1 MRGLPRSR
9 YDPPLEETTLS
20 PFSKSAFA
28 FRCSLPLL
36 FACAACTGLHSPRT
50 AVDVVRQKDSTVE
63 WNAQSLLEADLDQD
77 GRADYALLGSRKDRV
92 VVGIVHGPLAAGTP
106 VWTLEFPWKGGG
118 EDALCSPDAKIAVEP
133 LGDEAKTRRRG
144 GQGVGLNLHDDKC
157 DAFHIFW
164 NPEKKKFEW
173 WRL

>member
-1 MRGLPRSR
+1 M
-9 YDPPLEETTLS
+9 TLS
-20 PFSKSAFA
+20 PFSRSDLAFH
-28 FRCSLPLL
+28 SLLL
-36 FACAACTGLHSPRT
+36 LLALCAGCAGLHPTRT
-50 AVDVVRQKDSTVE
+50 ALDAARQHDPAVQ

-77 GRADYALLGSRKDRV
+77 GRADYALTGLRKDHV

-106 VWTLEFPWKGGG
+106 VWTLDFPIKGGG
-118 EDALCSPDAKIAVEP
+118 EDALCSPEAKIAIEP
-133 LGDEAKTRRRG
+133 LGDEAKTRRGG
-144 GQGVGLNLHDDKC
+144 GQGMGINLHDDKC

>member
-1 MRGLPRSR
+1 M
-9 YDPPLEETTLS
+9 S
-20 PFSKSAFA
+20 PFSKSSFA
-28 FRCSLPLL
+28 FRCGFLL
-36 FACAACTGLHSPRT
+36 LLALGAGCAGLRSPRT
-50 AVDVVRQKDSTVE
+50 ALDAARQHDPGVT

-77 GRADYALLGSRKDRV
+77 GRADYALLGTRKDRV

-106 VWTLEFPWKGGG
+106 VWTLEFPVKGGG
-118 EDALCSPDAKIAVEP
+118 EDALCSPEAKITVEP
-133 LGDEAKTRRRG
+133 LDDEAKTHRKG

-157 DAFHIFW
+157 DAFHISW

>member
-1 MRGLPRSR
+1 M
-9 YDPPLEETTLS
+9 S
-20 PFSKSAFA
+20 PFSKSDFA
-28 FRCSLPLL
+28 FHCGLPLFL
-36 FACAACTGLHSPRT
+36 LCAACAGLHAPRT
-50 AVDVVRQKDSTVE
+50 ALDVVRQKDPAVQ

-77 GRADYALLGSRKDRV
+77 GRPDFALLGTRKDRV
-92 VVGIVHGPLAAGTP
+92 VVGIVHGPFAAGTP
-106 VWTLEFPWKGGG
+106 VWTLEFPSKGGG
-118 EDALCSPDAKIAVEP
+118 EEALCSPDAKIAVEP
-133 LGDEAKTRRRG
+133 LGDEAKPRRGG

>member
-1 MRGLPRSR
+1 M
-9 YDPPLEETTLS
+9 S
-20 PFSKSAFA
+20 PFSKSHRT
-28 FRCSLPLL
+28 FRRCLPLL
-36 FACAACTGLHSPRT
+36 LALCAGCAGLHSPRT
-50 AVDVVRQKDSTVE
+50 ALDVARQHDPAVQ
-63 WNAQSLLEADLDQD
+63 WNPQSLLEADLDQD
-77 GRADYALLGSRKDRV
+77 GRADFALLGTRKDHV

-106 VWTLEFPWKGGG
+106 IWTLEFSVKGGG
-118 EDALCSPDAKIAVEP
+118 EDALCSPDAKITVEP
-133 LGDEAKTRRRG
+133 LGDEAKTRRGG